1 MGRKWG
7 YARVSTDDQTTALQV
22 GALKA
27 AGVPAENIIE
37 EKVSGAA
44 KVRPAFHRLLARLE
58 PGDELAVW
66 KVDRLG
72 RNTLD
77 ALQTAEKL
85 REAGIGLT
93 ITTLGVDTAKE
104 AGRLVFGLMAQIAEF
119 ERGLIRERVNA
130 GLQAAKARGQV
141 LGRKP
146 RLTPHQ
152 RKEAARMAAEGKSYA
167 EIAAT
172 LGVAR
177 SIAFRAVQGMNATQ
191 AAKAREAA

>member
-1 MGRKWG
+1 MGRRWG

-22 GALKA
+22 DVLKA
-27 AGVPAENIIE
+27 AGVPAENIVE
-37 EKVSGAA
+37 ERVSGAA

-58 PGDELAVW
+58 PGDELVVW

-77 ALQTAEKL
+77 ALQTAEQL
-85 REAGIGLT
+85 REAGVGLV
-93 ITTLGVDTAKE
+93 ITTLGVDITKE

-130 GLQAAKARGQV
+130 GLRAARARGQA

-152 RKEAARMAAEGKSYA
+152 RREAARMAAEGKSYA
-167 EIAAT
+167 QIAAT
-172 LGVAR
+172 LGVGR
-177 SIAFRAVQGMNATQ
+177 SIAFRAVREVNAKPTE
-191 AAKAREAA
+191 AREAA

>member
-1 MGRKWG
+1 MGRRWG
-7 YARVSTDDQTTALQV
+7 YARVSTDDQATALQV
-22 GALKA
+22 DALKA

-44 KVRPAFHRLLARLE
+44 KVRPAFQALLGRLE
-58 PGDELAVW
+58 PGDELVVW

-77 ALQTAEKL
+77 ALQTAERL
-85 REAGIGLT
+85 RAVGIGLV
-93 ITTLGVDTAKE
+93 ITTLGVDITKE

-130 GLQAAKARGQV
+130 GLKAAKARGQA

-146 RLTPHQ
+146 RLTQHQ
-152 RKEAARMAAEGKSYA
+152 RKEAARMAAEGRSYA

-177 SIAFRAVQGMNATQ
+177 SIAFRAVKAVNATQ
-191 AAKAREAA
+191 AAQAEAA

>member
-1 MGRKWG
+1 MGRRWG

-22 GALKA
+22 DALQA
-27 AGVPAENIIE
+27 AGVLAENIIE
-37 EKVSGAA
+37 ETVSGAA
-44 KVRPAFHRLLARLE
+44 QVRPAFHKLLGRLE
-58 PGDELAVW
+58 PGDELVVW

-77 ALQTAEKL
+77 ALQAAERL
-85 REAGIGLT
+85 RAAGIGLV
-93 ITTLGVDTAKE
+93 ITTLGVDITKE

-130 GLQAAKARGQV
+130 GLKAAKARGQA

-146 RLTPHQ
+146 RLTQHQ
-152 RKEAARMAAEGKSYA
+152 RKEAARMAAEGRSYA

-177 SIAFRAVQGMNATQ
+177 SIAFRAVKAVNATQ
-191 AAKAREAA
+191 AAQAEAA

>member
-7 YARVSTDDQTTALQV
+7 YARVSTDDQATALQV
-22 GALKA
+22 DALKA
-27 AGVPAENIIE
+27 AGVPEGNIVE
-37 EKVSGAA
+37 ERISGAA
-44 KVRPAFHRLLARLE
+44 KVRPAFHKLLGRLE
-58 PGDELAVW
+58 PGDELVVW

-77 ALQTAEKL
+77 ALQTAERL
-85 REAGIGLT
+85 RESGIGLV
-93 ITTLGVDTAKE
+93 ITTLGVDITKE

-130 GLQAAKARGQV
+130 GLRAAKARGQA

-167 EIAAT
+167 QIAAT

-177 SIAFRAVQGMNATQ
+177 SIAFRAVQAVNATQ
-191 AAKAREAA
+191 AAQAEAA